1 MHMHT
6 DHFDDHQFWACEDD
20 TDCSRPRG
28 GREEMCCK
36 GFSFDSSPPFFW
48 LNPPPLFL
56 LHYDRAI
63 AEGIHNRGVR
73 PFRHLSQSSM
83 VIGEGGISI
92 RDGRTLAWAVLQC
105 SLKVYF
111 RTRPIDSC
119 YTQGS
124 FDLLRPH
131 DGGES
136 RARKGWVGEV
146 VSMRALAVLLIFC
159 SVVDCLYSQCT

>member
-1 MHMHT
+1 M
-6 DHFDDHQFWACEDD
+6 
-20 TDCSRPRG
+20 R
-28 GREEMCCK
+28 
-36 GFSFDSSPPFFW
+36 
-48 LNPPPLFL
+48 
-56 LHYDRAI
+56 
-63 AEGIHNRGVR
+63 V
-73 PFRHLSQSSM
+73 
-83 VIGEGGISI
+83 
-92 RDGRTLAWAVLQC
+92 GRTLAWAVPQC

-146 VSMRALAVLLIFC
+146 VSMRALTVLLFSC
-159 SVVDCLYSQCT
+159 SVVYCLYSQCT